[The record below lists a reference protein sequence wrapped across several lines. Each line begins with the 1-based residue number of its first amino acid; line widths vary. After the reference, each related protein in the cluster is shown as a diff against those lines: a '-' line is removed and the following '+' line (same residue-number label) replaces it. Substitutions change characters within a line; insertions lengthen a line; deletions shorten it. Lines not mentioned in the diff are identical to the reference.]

1 MERTF
6 YSDTPRQVLDTLD
19 TDPDQGLSQGEG
31 ARRLAGYGENKLEK
45 AKPPGLFRQ
54 VLAQLRDP
62 MILVLLA
69 AAALSFFAGGGQ
81 DWLDTA
87 IILLI
92 VVFNTVISVSQED
105 NARKALEALEKLA
118 APRARVLREG
128 VERRLE
134 STHLVPGDI
143 LLLEAGDYVP
153 ADGRILWAA
162 GLQTDESAMTGESLP
177 VHKRAGDGLPPDT
190 PLAERKNMVIGG
202 TVVTGGRAKVVV
214 TATGM
219 QTEMGKIAGLL
230 LRQGQGETPLQRKM
244 KEVSRVLSLVCVG
257 VCAVMFGV
265 GMLQHRDILDMFLTA
280 VALAVA
286 AIPEALSSIVTIV
299 LAMGTQKMAKQ
310 NAIMKDLKAVEAIPE
325 GLPAIVTIVLAVGV
339 GRMARRNAIIKRLPA
354 VETLGCASVICSDK
368 TGTLTKNQ
376 MTVLEVWTPAPAHRD
391 RALTLGTLC
400 GDAQEGPGGYI
411 GDPTETA
418 IAQAAA
424 QAGLEKATLERDMP
438 RRGEAPFDSVRK
450 RMATCHALP
459 NGEALVAVKG
469 APEAVLAR
477 CTHLLGAQ
485 GPRPLTDGDR
495 RRIAQVGGDLAGQA
509 LRVLAVAQRLQPALP
524 KSMAAESLEAEL
536 TFVGLIGMM
545 DPPRPEVRQAVD
557 RCAGA
562 GIRPVMITGDHKDTA
577 VAIAKQLN
585 IYRPG
590 DKAIDGAGLDFL
602 PQETLEEEIEAFS
615 VYARVTPEH
624 KMRIVQAWQRRGHVV
639 AMTGDGVN
647 DAPALKAADIGCA
660 MGKTGTDVAK
670 GAADMILTDDNF
682 ATVVAAVEQGRGI
695 YANIRKA
702 IHYLLSCN
710 IGEIL
715 TIFLATLLPVSQA
728 PLSPVQLLWLNL
740 VTDSL
745 PALALGMEPV
755 EKTAMTQPPR
765 GKEEPLFSRAFSR
778 RLAWQGALV
787 GGITLLAYG
796 LGFHLTGTFAVAN
809 TMAFATLTF
818 SQLFHAFDVRSETTP
833 LFRLGVLSNKAMN
846 KAFLAGAALQAAVLL
861 APPLQGAFSVVPL
874 ALEQWGMVLALALT
888 PLVVC
893 EAAKLLRPKGRKKSQ
908 AEAARGVRET
918 VGTR

>member
-105 NARKALEALEKLA
+105 SARKALEALEKLA

-286 AIPEALSSIVTIV
+286 AIPE
-299 LAMGTQKMAKQ
+299 
-310 NAIMKDLKAVEAIPE
+310 

-424 QAGLEKATLERDMP
+424 QAGLEKAALERDMP

-524 KSMAAESLEAEL
+524 KSMAAEGLEAEL

-893 EAAKLLRPKGRKKSQ
+893 EAAKLLRPKGRKKSP
-908 AEAARGVRET
+908 AEAAQGARET

>member
-19 TDPDQGLSQGEG
+19 TDPDQGLTQGEG
-31 ARRLAGYGENKLEK
+31 ARRLAEYGENKLEK

-286 AIPEALSSIVTIV
+286 AIPE
-299 LAMGTQKMAKQ
+299 
-310 NAIMKDLKAVEAIPE
+310 

-424 QAGLEKATLERDMP
+424 QAGLEKAALERDMP

-536 TFVGLIGMM
+536 TFVSLIGMM

-833 LFRLGVLSNKAMN
+833 LFRLGWFSNPAMN
-846 KAFLAGAALQAAVLL
+846 RAFLAGAALQGAVLL
-861 APPLQGAFSVVPL
+861 APPLQGVFAVVPMDL
-874 ALEQWGMVLALALT
+874 AQWGIVLGLALT

-893 EAAKLLRPKGRKKSQ
+893 EIEKALRRARAGRR
-908 AEAARGVRET
+908 AAREEKSPVYR
-918 VGTR
+918 

>member
-19 TDPDQGLSQGEG
+19 TDPDQGLTQGEG

-286 AIPEALSSIVTIV
+286 AIPE
-299 LAMGTQKMAKQ
+299 
-310 NAIMKDLKAVEAIPE
+310 

-376 MTVLEVWTPAPAHRD
+376 MTVLEVWTPTPALRD

-424 QAGLEKATLERDMP
+424 QAGLEKAALERDMP

-524 KSMAAESLEAEL
+524 KSMAAEGLEAEL

-765 GKEEPLFSRAFSR
+765 GKEEPLFSQAFSR

-893 EAAKLLRPKGRKKSQ
+893 EAAKLLRPKGRKKSP
-908 AEAARGVRET
+908 AEAAQGARET

>member
-286 AIPEALSSIVTIV
+286 AIPE
-299 LAMGTQKMAKQ
+299 
-310 NAIMKDLKAVEAIPE
+310 

-524 KSMAAESLEAEL
+524 KSMAAEGLEAEL

-585 IYRPG
+585 LYRPG

-861 APPLQGAFSVVPL
+861 APPLQGVFAVVPMDL
-874 ALEQWGMVLALALT
+874 AQWGIVLGLALT

-893 EAAKLLRPKGRKKSQ
+893 ELAKGLRRARAGRR
-908 AEAARGVRET
+908 AAREEKSPVYR
-918 VGTR
+918 

>member
-286 AIPEALSSIVTIV
+286 AIPE
-299 LAMGTQKMAKQ
+299 
-310 NAIMKDLKAVEAIPE
+310 

-524 KSMAAESLEAEL
+524 KSMAAEGLEAEL

-765 GKEEPLFSRAFSR
+765 GKEEPLFSKAFSC

-818 SQLFHAFDVRSETTP
+818 SQLFHAFDVRSEDTP

-893 EAAKLLRPKGRKKSQ
+893 ELAKGLRRARAGRR
-908 AEAARGVRET
+908 AAREEKSPVYR
-918 VGTR
+918 

>member
-286 AIPEALSSIVTIV
+286 AIPE
-299 LAMGTQKMAKQ
+299 
-310 NAIMKDLKAVEAIPE
+310 

-376 MTVLEVWTPAPAHRD
+376 MTVLEVWTPAPALRD

-524 KSMAAESLEAEL
+524 KSMAAEGLEAEL

-585 IYRPG
+585 LYRPG

-908 AEAARGVRET
+908 AEAAQGARET

>member
-19 TDPDQGLSQGEG
+19 TDPDQGLTQGEG

-62 MILVLLA
+62 MILVLLG
-69 AAALSFFAGGGQ
+69 AAALSLLAGGGQ

-286 AIPEALSSIVTIV
+286 AIPE
-299 LAMGTQKMAKQ
+299 
-310 NAIMKDLKAVEAIPE
+310 

-376 MTVLEVWTPAPAHRD
+376 MTVLEVWTPAPALRD

-424 QAGLEKATLERDMP
+424 QAGLEKAALERDMP

-524 KSMAAESLEAEL
+524 KSMAAEGLEAEL

-893 EAAKLLRPKGRKKSQ
+893 EAAKLLRPKGRKK
-908 AEAARGVRET
+908 EAARGTRET

>member
-19 TDPDQGLSQGEG
+19 TDPDQGLTQGEG

-286 AIPEALSSIVTIV
+286 AIPE
-299 LAMGTQKMAKQ
+299 
-310 NAIMKDLKAVEAIPE
+310 

-376 MTVLEVWTPAPAHRD
+376 MTVLEVWTPTPALRD

-424 QAGLEKATLERDMP
+424 QAGLEKAALERDMP

-524 KSMAAESLEAEL
+524 KSMAAEGLEAEL

-715 TIFLATLLPVSQA
+715 TIFLATLLPFSQA

-765 GKEEPLFSRAFSR
+765 GKEEPLFSQAFSR

-809 TMAFATLTF
+809 TLAFATLTF

-893 EAAKLLRPKGRKKSQ
+893 EAAKLLRPKGRKKSP
-908 AEAARGVRET
+908 AEAAQGARET

>member
-19 TDPDQGLSQGEG
+19 TDPDQGLTQGEG

-162 GLQTDESAMTGESLP
+162 GFQTDESAMTGESLP

-286 AIPEALSSIVTIV
+286 AIPE
-299 LAMGTQKMAKQ
+299 
-310 NAIMKDLKAVEAIPE
+310 

-376 MTVLEVWTPAPAHRD
+376 MTVLEVWTPTPARRD
-391 RALTLGTLC
+391 RALTRGPR
-400 GDAQEGPGGYI
+400 GGAAQEGPGGYI

-424 QAGLEKATLERDMP
+424 QAGLEKAALERDMP

-861 APPLQGAFSVVPL
+861 APPLQGVFAVVPMDL
-874 ALEQWGMVLALALT
+874 AQWGIVLGLALT

-893 EAAKLLRPKGRKKSQ
+893 EAAKLLRPKGRKKSP
-908 AEAARGVRET
+908 AGAARGARET

>member
-19 TDPDQGLSQGEG
+19 TDPDQGLTQGEG

-280 VALAVA
+280 VALAV
-286 AIPEALSSIVTIV
+286 
-299 LAMGTQKMAKQ
+299 G
-310 NAIMKDLKAVEAIPE
+310 AIPE

-376 MTVLEVWTPAPAHRD
+376 MTVLEVWTPTPALRD

-424 QAGLEKATLERDMP
+424 QAGLEKAALERDMP

-524 KSMAAESLEAEL
+524 KSMAAEGLEAEL

-765 GKEEPLFSRAFSR
+765 GKEEPLFSQAFSR

-893 EAAKLLRPKGRKKSQ
+893 EAAKLLRPKGRKKSP
-908 AEAARGVRET
+908 AEAAQGARET

>member
-286 AIPEALSSIVTIV
+286 AIPE
-299 LAMGTQKMAKQ
+299 
-310 NAIMKDLKAVEAIPE
+310 

-424 QAGLEKATLERDMP
+424 QAGLEKAALERDMP

-524 KSMAAESLEAEL
+524 KSMAAEGLEAEL

-765 GKEEPLFSRAFSR
+765 GKEEPLFSKAFSR

-893 EAAKLLRPKGRKKSQ
+893 EAAKLLRPKGRKKSP
-908 AEAARGVRET
+908 AEAGQGARET

>member
-19 TDPDQGLSQGEG
+19 TDPDQGLTQGEG

-286 AIPEALSSIVTIV
+286 AIPE
-299 LAMGTQKMAKQ
+299 
-310 NAIMKDLKAVEAIPE
+310 

-424 QAGLEKATLERDMP
+424 QAGLEKAALERDMP

-585 IYRPG
+585 LYRPG

-893 EAAKLLRPKGRKKSQ
+893 EAAKLLRPKGRKKSP
-908 AEAARGVRET
+908 AGAARGARET

>member
-265 GMLQHRDILDMFLTA
+265 GMLQHRDILDMFLTDLA
-280 VALAVA
+280 HALEANPDG
-286 AIPEALSSIVTIV
+286 IPDNDTI
-299 LAMGTQKMAKQ
+299 
-310 NAIMKDLKAVEAIPE
+310 D
-325 GLPAIVTIVLAVGV
+325 LAVGV

-424 QAGLEKATLERDMP
+424 QAGLEKAALERDMP

-818 SQLFHAFDVRSETTP
+818 SQLFHAFDVRSEDTP

-908 AEAARGVRET
+908 AGAARGARET

>member
-286 AIPEALSSIVTIV
+286 AIPE
-299 LAMGTQKMAKQ
+299 
-310 NAIMKDLKAVEAIPE
+310 

-424 QAGLEKATLERDMP
+424 QAGLEKAALERDMP

-818 SQLFHAFDVRSETTP
+818 SQLFHAFDVRSEDTP

-893 EAAKLLRPKGRKKSQ
+893 EAAKLLRPKGRKKSP
-908 AEAARGVRET
+908 AGAAQGARET

>member
-45 AKPPGLFRQ
+45 AKPPGLLRQ

-162 GLQTDESAMTGESLP
+162 GLQTDELAMTGESLP

-286 AIPEALSSIVTIV
+286 AIPE
-299 LAMGTQKMAKQ
+299 
-310 NAIMKDLKAVEAIPE
+310 

-376 MTVLEVWTPAPAHRD
+376 MTVLEVWTPAPALRD

-424 QAGLEKATLERDMP
+424 QAGLEKAALERDMP

-524 KSMAAESLEAEL
+524 KSMAAEGLEAEL

-908 AEAARGVRET
+908 AEAAQGARET

>member
-19 TDPDQGLSQGEG
+19 TDPDQGLTQGEG

-162 GLQTDESAMTGESLP
+162 GFQTDESAMTGESLP

-286 AIPEALSSIVTIV
+286 AIPE
-299 LAMGTQKMAKQ
+299 
-310 NAIMKDLKAVEAIPE
+310 

-376 MTVLEVWTPAPAHRD
+376 MTVLEVWTPTPALRD

-424 QAGLEKATLERDMP
+424 QAGLEKAALERDMP

-585 IYRPG
+585 LYRPG

-765 GKEEPLFSRAFSR
+765 GKEEPLFSKAFSR

-893 EAAKLLRPKGRKKSQ
+893 EAAKLLRPKGRKGSP
-908 AEAARGVRET
+908 AGAAQGARET

>member
-19 TDPDQGLSQGEG
+19 TDPDQGLTQGEG

-280 VALAVA
+280 VA
-286 AIPEALSSIVTIV
+286 
-299 LAMGTQKMAKQ
+299 
-310 NAIMKDLKAVEAIPE
+310 
-325 GLPAIVTIVLAVGV
+325 V

-400 GDAQEGPGGYI
+400 GDAQEGPGGLHRR
-411 GDPTETA
+411 PH
-418 IAQAAA
+418 
-424 QAGLEKATLERDMP
+424 RDRHRP
-438 RRGEAPFDSVRK
+438 GRRPGGPGE
-450 RMATCHALP
+450 
-459 NGEALVAVKG
+459 G
-469 APEAVLAR
+469 
-477 CTHLLGAQ
+477 
-485 GPRPLTDGDR
+485 RP
-495 RRIAQVGGDLAGQA
+495 
-509 LRVLAVAQRLQPALP
+509 
-524 KSMAAESLEAEL
+524 
-536 TFVGLIGMM
+536 
-545 DPPRPEVRQAVD
+545 
-557 RCAGA
+557 GA
-562 GIRPVMITGDHKDTA
+562 GH
-577 VAIAKQLN
+577 
-585 IYRPG
+585 
-590 DKAIDGAGLDFL
+590 
-602 PQETLEEEIEAFS
+602 
-615 VYARVTPEH
+615 
-624 KMRIVQAWQRRGHVV
+624 
-639 AMTGDGVN
+639 
-647 DAPALKAADIGCA
+647 
-660 MGKTGTDVAK
+660 
-670 GAADMILTDDNF
+670 
-682 ATVVAAVEQGRGI
+682 
-695 YANIRKA
+695 
-702 IHYLLSCN
+702 
-710 IGEIL
+710 
-715 TIFLATLLPVSQA
+715 
-728 PLSPVQLLWLNL
+728 
-740 VTDSL
+740 
-745 PALALGMEPV
+745 
-755 EKTAMTQPPR
+755 
-765 GKEEPLFSRAFSR
+765 
-778 RLAWQGALV
+778 
-787 GGITLLAYG
+787 
-796 LGFHLTGTFAVAN
+796 
-809 TMAFATLTF
+809 
-818 SQLFHAFDVRSETTP
+818 
-833 LFRLGVLSNKAMN
+833 
-846 KAFLAGAALQAAVLL
+846 
-861 APPLQGAFSVVPL
+861 APPGGGPL
-874 ALEQWGMVLALALT
+874 
-888 PLVVC
+888 
-893 EAAKLLRPKGRKKSQ
+893 
-908 AEAARGVRET
+908 
-918 VGTR
+918 

>member
-19 TDPDQGLSQGEG
+19 TDPDQGLTQGEG

-105 NARKALEALEKLA
+105 NARKALEAFEKLA
-118 APRARVLREG
+118 APGARVLREG

-143 LLLEAGDYVP
+143 ILLEAGDYVP

-286 AIPEALSSIVTIV
+286 AIPE
-299 LAMGTQKMAKQ
+299 
-310 NAIMKDLKAVEAIPE
+310 

-424 QAGLEKATLERDMP
+424 QAGLEKAALERDMP

-524 KSMAAESLEAEL
+524 KSMAAEGLEAEL

-893 EAAKLLRPKGRKKSQ
+893 EAAKLLRPKGRKKPP
-908 AEAARGVRET
+908 AEAAQGARET

>member
-286 AIPEALSSIVTIV
+286 AIPE
-299 LAMGTQKMAKQ
+299 
-310 NAIMKDLKAVEAIPE
+310 

-376 MTVLEVWTPAPAHRD
+376 MTVLEVWTPAPALRD

-424 QAGLEKATLERDMP
+424 QAGLEKAALERDMP

-765 GKEEPLFSRAFSR
+765 GKEEPLFSKAFSR

-893 EAAKLLRPKGRKKSQ
+893 EIEKALRRARAGRR
-908 AEAARGVRET
+908 AAREEKSPVYR
-918 VGTR
+918 

>member
-286 AIPEALSSIVTIV
+286 AIPE
-299 LAMGTQKMAKQ
+299 
-310 NAIMKDLKAVEAIPE
+310 

-376 MTVLEVWTPAPAHRD
+376 MTVLEVWTPAPALRD

-424 QAGLEKATLERDMP
+424 QAGLEKAALERDMP

-524 KSMAAESLEAEL
+524 KSMAAEGLEAEL
-536 TFVGLIGMM
+536 TFVGLVGMM

-765 GKEEPLFSRAFSR
+765 GKEEPLFSKAFSC

-818 SQLFHAFDVRSETTP
+818 SQLFHAFDVRSEDTP

-893 EAAKLLRPKGRKKSQ
+893 EAAKLLRPKGRKKSP
-908 AEAARGVRET
+908 AGAARGARET

>member
-19 TDPDQGLSQGEG
+19 TDPDQGLTQGEG

-162 GLQTDESAMTGESLP
+162 GFQTDESAMTGESLP

-286 AIPEALSSIVTIV
+286 AIPE
-299 LAMGTQKMAKQ
+299 
-310 NAIMKDLKAVEAIPE
+310 

-376 MTVLEVWTPAPAHRD
+376 MTVLEVWTPTPALRD

-424 QAGLEKATLERDMP
+424 QAGLEKAALERDMP

-893 EAAKLLRPKGRKKSQ
+893 EAAKLLRPKGRKKSP
-908 AEAARGVRET
+908 AEAAQGARET